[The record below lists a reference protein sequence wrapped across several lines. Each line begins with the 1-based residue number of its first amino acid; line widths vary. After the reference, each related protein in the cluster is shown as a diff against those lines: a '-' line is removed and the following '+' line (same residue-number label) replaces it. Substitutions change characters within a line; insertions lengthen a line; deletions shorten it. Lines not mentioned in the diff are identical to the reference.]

1 MAGPPPKP
9 KKSPDDLAE
18 VERALSV
25 LKGRHPE
32 HERLRREDE
41 EKAKVRAAENEK
53 KRTVEGAR
61 VRAKRNWLIA
71 IVLPIVALV
80 LFIGFLFQREIS
92 RRGRVEQATDPYR
105 AMGFAVVDTSPARAS
120 EQLDVQLEPG
130 CALAVSTA
138 KGPLEITRG
147 GATSTG
153 EGPVLFCTCASEKV
167 TIKGKVDASGGLAL
181 MRIDAT
187 TLGGSKAIA
196 FAPVKPGTIL
206 ETDGP
211 CAEASLDAWVEAK
224 RYPRGNKSDAWL
236 AADPKR
242 APLVAASFHVL
253 GIAKAG
259 EPFVVVD
266 VPKGSCV
273 VAASDTATDRIG
285 FRVKGGEMLLP
296 LTAGTIAHCAE
307 AEATILV
314 KREGAG
320 ELQVFAAPSATLG
333 GLCGLRE
340 VMRESGLTL
349 AAVEVPA
356 KDRAWD
362 AKQALL
368 ASQIPEALMNTAS
381 TPDVPNDD
389 QPRVVSLSF
398 ETANA
403 LAPELP
409 DDVYSYCEPT
419 LDAKVMDALCVFSGP
434 QRWRTTGAEAVGGLA
449 RAKLPSWLFT
459 LHGLTDP
466 VALKGMTQIFSLAR
480 RGTREGFVATTLE
493 ALTETPTGVEVLG
506 RTGEDA
512 VFVVGVAPDAPWVYP
527 LTDGPAWT
535 LDGPPRIVP
544 IKPLERITFTSNVKP
559 LPPMQ
564 KRRTV
569 VFRRHVK

>member
-1 MAGPPPKP
+1 MASPPPKP

-32 HERLRREDE
+32 HERLQREDE
-41 EKAKVRAAENEK
+41 EKRKVRAAEQEK
-53 KRTVEGAR
+53 TARAEGAR
-61 VRAKRNWLIA
+61 ARAKRNWLLA
-71 IVLPIVALV
+71 VVLPIVALA
-80 LFIGFLFQREIS
+80 LFIGFLFHREIG

-105 AMGFAVVDTSPARAS
+105 AMGFIVVDTSPARAS
-120 EQLDVQLEPG
+120 DSLDVQLEPG

-138 KGPLEITRG
+138 KGPIKVTRG
-147 GATSTG
+147 GATTEG
-153 EGPVLFCTCASEKV
+153 EGPVLFCTCAAEKV
-167 TIKGKVDASGGLAL
+167 TIAANVDATGGLAL
-181 MRIDAT
+181 MRIDAA
-187 TLGGSKAIA
+187 TLGGSKAIP
-196 FAPVKPGTIL
+196 FAPVKPGKVL

-224 RYPRGNKSDAWL
+224 RYPKGTKSDAWL

-242 APLVAASFHVL
+242 APLVAAGFHVI
-253 GIAKAG
+253 GTAKTT

-266 VPKGSCV
+266 VPKASCA
-273 VAASDTATDRIG
+273 VAASESAKDKIG
-285 FRVKGGEMLLP
+285 FRVKGGEMLVP
-296 LTAGTIAHCAE
+296 LTEGTIAYCAE
-307 AEATILV
+307 GESTILA
-314 KREGAG
+314 KREGQG
-320 ELQVFAAPSATLG
+320 ELQVFAAPAATLG
-333 GLCGLRE
+333 GLFGLRE
-340 VMRESGLTL
+340 IARESGLTL
-349 AAVEVPA
+349 AAVDVPA

-362 AKQALL
+362 AKQVLL

-403 LAPELP
+403 LTPDLP

-419 LDAKVMDALCVFSGP
+419 LDAKVVDALCVFSGP

-512 VFVVGVAPDAPWVYP
+512 VFVVGVAPDPPWVYP

-535 LDGPPRIVP
+535 LDGPPRVVP
-544 IKPLERITFTSNVKP
+544 IKPLERITFTSSVKP